1 MSSREQAWSSELQ
14 DLFSY
19 SPPAIEKANNP
30 TCYRLPSTFFDRH
43 LDLRL
48 SLRRV
53 VSVPSF
59 TADIAEVI
67 DHTMLLT
74 KNEGGCLPDINYK
87 DGEERSAFFS
97 KSGRSWG
104 DSGNKLTDATSVAQF
119 YIEVSLLYCSP
130 VGSTFALNPH
140 CYTWLNIFRF
150 NWASIEPDEGRSS
163 TIDKYYLEI
172 RQDDNAGNMQIPK
185 GIWNALDEDGR
196 ADLAEMFARFR
207 RLVTYQFCAAT
218 TEYDELLEKMDDICG
233 KEPISSFP
241 EDISGFPTEELPLAP
256 LVDSTILPWRPR
268 ESKRI
273 GSSEKQAVVSLEQ
286 EKDER
291 TKSPQNNRSSPHSKG
306 ITVNKITDSV
316 DDVTTFIKH
325 VSICYPIIFH

>member
-1 MSSREQAWSSELQ
+1 MSSREQTWSSELQ

-19 SPPAIEKANNP
+19 SPPAIEKADETP
-30 TCYRLPSTFFDRH
+30 YRLPFTFFDRH
-43 LDLRL
+43 IDSRL

-67 DHTMLLT
+67 DCAMLLT
-74 KNEGGCLPDINYK
+74 KSEGGSLPDIRYK

-104 DSGNKLTDATSVAQF
+104 DSGDKLTDATSVARF
-119 YIEVSLLYCSP
+119 YTEVSFLYCSP

-150 NWASIEPDEGRSS
+150 NGASIEPDEGRSS
-163 TIDKYYLEI
+163 TANKYYLEI
-172 RQDDNAGNMQIPK
+172 RRDDNAGNMQIPR
-185 GIWNALDEDGR
+185 GIWNALDEDAR
-196 ADLAEMFARFR
+196 ADLAEIFARFR

-218 TEYDELLEKMDDICG
+218 TEYDELLKNMDDICG
-233 KEPISSFP
+233 KERIPSFP
-241 EDISGFPTEELPLAP
+241 EDISGFPTHELPLTP
-256 LVDSTILPWRPR
+256 LVDSTILPWGPR
-268 ESKRI
+268 ESKQVD
-273 GSSEKQAVVSLEQ
+273 SPKEKQTVVSEE
-286 EKDER
+286 EKNEP
-291 TKSPQNNRSSPHSKG
+291 PQNNNPSAHSKG
-306 ITVNKITDSV
+306 ITVKKITDSV

-325 VSICYPIIFH
+325 VSIYYHIISY